1 MTIFGFNTDVKQGE
15 QVYHVQ
21 SEARQNDLLFETQV
35 FVKGQCIGKKT
46 VSYAQRLRQP
56 EFSDAA
62 MQELLKAQHKSVLE
76 AIQQNALN
84 SVLAGDATEI
94 QDINGAG
101 LSIKWVAVAES
112 ADGSSI
118 TLHFQVLDSGQPV
131 SGAEVMVFPC
141 IAGAEAALTRGA
153 TDSSGT
159 AGVFLQPSD
168 QVMRD
173 RAVIVEA
180 KHGGKSATRK
190 LRFKK

>member
-21 SEARQNDLLFETQV
+21 TEARQNDLLFETQV
-35 FVKGQCIGKKT
+35 FVKGQCIGRRT
-46 VSYAQRLRQP
+46 VSYAHRLRQAD
-56 EFSDAA
+56 FSDAA
-62 MQELLKAQHKSVLE
+62 MQELLKAQHKSVLQ
-76 AIQQNALN
+76 AVQQDALK
-84 SVLAGDATEI
+84 SILGGDAEI

-112 ADGSSI
+112 ADSSSI

-131 SGAEVMVFPC
+131 SGAEITVFPC
-141 IAGAEAALTRGA
+141 IVGAEAALTRGA

-159 AGVFLQPSD
+159 AGVFLEPSD

>member
-1 MTIFGFNTDVKQGE
+1 MIIFGFNTDVKQGE

-46 VSYAQRLRQP
+46 ASYAHRLRQP
-56 EFSDAA
+56 DFSEAA

-76 AIQQNALN
+76 AVQQETLK
-84 SVLAGDATEI
+84 SVLASDPEI
-94 QDINGAG
+94 QDINGSG

-112 ADGSSI
+112 PDGSSI
-118 TLHFQVLDSGQPV
+118 TLHFQVLDSGKPAT
-131 SGAEVMVFPC
+131 GAEVTVFPC
-141 IAGAEAALTRGA
+141 LAGAEAALTRGA
-153 TDSSGT
+153 TDGSGT
-159 AGVFLQPSD
+159 AGVFLQPSE
-168 QVMRD
+168 QVIRD

-180 KHGGKSATRK
+180 KHSGKSATRK

>member
-21 SEARQNDLLFETQV
+21 TEARQNDLLFETQV

-46 VSYAQRLRQP
+46 VSYAHRLRQAD
-56 EFSDAA
+56 FSDAG
-62 MQELLKAQHKSVLE
+62 MQELLKAQHKAVLE
-76 AIQQNALN
+76 AIQQDALKSAFN
-84 SVLAGDATEI
+84 SDSDI
-94 QDINGAG
+94 QDIHGAG

-112 ADGSSI
+112 SDGSSI

-131 SGAEVMVFPC
+131 SGAEVTVFPC

-159 AGVFLQPSD
+159 AGVFLEPSD
-168 QVMRD
+168 QVTRD

>member
-46 VSYAQRLRQP
+46 ASYAHRLRQP
-56 EFSDAA
+56 DFSDAA
-62 MQELLKAQHKSVLE
+62 MQELLKAQHKTVLE
-76 AIQQNALN
+76 AVQQDALK
-84 SVLAGDATEI
+84 SVLGGDPEI

-112 ADGSSI
+112 PDGSSI
-118 TLHFQVLDSGQPV
+118 TLHFQVLDSGKPAT
-131 SGAEVMVFPC
+131 GAEVTVFPC
-141 IAGAEAALTRGA
+141 LAGAEAALTRGA
-153 TDSSGT
+153 TDGSGT
-159 AGVFLQPSD
+159 AGVFLQPSE
-168 QVMRD
+168 QVTRD